1 DVLDSGRQ
9 VKGPSP
15 KGPHTESPRRQ
26 FTHYGAAR
34 VSRGAEYH
42 MKSIHWVD
50 PPSVGTW
57 VHVSLRAEGGGVSGF
72 DDISHRDGEAGQ
84 EGRLDGVGIRVGAVH
99 GVARRGPRVHFD
111 GAPIHVDDPVLFYAV
126 ASVQTAFGGGVPVSR
141 RRRHDLDDEVGRPLD
156 TLLNDVAVIV
166 ED

>member
-1 DVLDSGRQ
+1 
-9 VKGPSP
+9 
-15 KGPHTESPRRQ
+15 
-26 FTHYGAAR
+26 
-34 VSRGAEYH
+34 
-42 MKSIHWVD
+42 
-50 PPSVGTW
+50 GTW
-57 VHVSLRAEGGGVSGF
+57 VHASLRAEGGGVSGF

-166 ED
+166 EDDHNVWLDYRFVAQDDVQGSVKHNAKIVPFHPGPQGRFEVAGSPLMPGVR